1 MARNTSRIVV
11 GGGIAASVVA
21 GATYGLA
28 NLMFSYAL
36 DAQAKHSMLRSGRD
50 DGKVADKGPRLDA
63 AEEVEA
69 ADWFDQSKQ
78 PVVISAED
86 GIQLH
91 GWLFDPDCAGAKPHL
106 YAICCH
112 GYSGQPQDMAKYAHR
127 FARLGF
133 TVLVPALRG
142 HGLSEGRYAGMGW
155 LDRRDLMRWIS
166 LIIDSD
172 ADARI
177 LLQGKSM
184 GAAAVMM
191 TVGEPDLPRNVVA
204 AVEDC
209 GYASVGQQFIDW
221 RAIDVSPAEVPR
233 QADRDD
239 DGGDRA
245 AACRVRFP
253 GSLVRGTAE
262 ACHDSD
268 AVHPRRRGRFRAIQG
283 FGREL
288 RRLREHRPAET
299 ADSLGRSFHERQ
311 HGTGGVL
318 EDGDEFRHPRVR
330 TLTAASRPKPP
341 CTPSS

>member
-86 GIQLH
+86 GASS
-91 GWLFDPDCAGAKPHL
+91 FMAGCSIPIAPVRAPPVCDML
-106 YAICCH
+106 PRVFGA
-112 GYSGQPQDMAKYAHR
+112 PQDMAKYAHR

-155 LDRRDLMRWIS
+155 L
-166 LIIDSD
+166 
-172 ADARI
+172 
-177 LLQGKSM
+177 G
-184 GAAAVMM
+184 
-191 TVGEPDLPRNVVA
+191 
-204 AVEDC
+204 
-209 GYASVGQQFIDW
+209 
-221 RAIDVSPAEVPR
+221 
-233 QADRDD
+233 
-239 DGGDRA
+239 
-245 AACRVRFP
+245 
-253 GSLVRGTAE
+253 
-262 ACHDSD
+262 
-268 AVHPRRRGRFRAIQG
+268 
-283 FGREL
+283 
-288 RRLREHRPAET
+288 
-299 ADSLGRSFHERQ
+299 
-311 HGTGGVL
+311 
-318 EDGDEFRHPRVR
+318 
-330 TLTAASRPKPP
+330 PP
-341 CTPSS
+341 

>member
-142 HGLSEGRYAGMGW
+142 HGLSEGRYAGMGC
-155 LDRRDLMRWIS
+155 WI
-166 LIIDSD
+166 
-172 ADARI
+172 
-177 LLQGKSM
+177 
-184 GAAAVMM
+184 AV
-191 TVGEPDLPRNVVA
+191 T
-204 AVEDC
+204 
-209 GYASVGQQFIDW
+209 
-221 RAIDVSPAEVPR
+221 
-233 QADRDD
+233 
-239 DGGDRA
+239 
-245 AACRVRFP
+245 
-253 GSLVRGTAE
+253 
-262 ACHDSD
+262 
-268 AVHPRRRGRFRAIQG
+268 
-283 FGREL
+283 
-288 RRLREHRPAET
+288 
-299 ADSLGRSFHERQ
+299 
-311 HGTGGVL
+311 
-318 EDGDEFRHPRVR
+318 
-330 TLTAASRPKPP
+330 
-341 CTPSS
+341 

>member
-36 DAQAKHSMLRSGRD
+36 DAQAKHSMLRSGGD

-166 LIIDSD
+166 LIIGSD

-209 GYASVGQQFIDW
+209 GYASVGQQFIDCARSMFHLPKFLAKPIVTTMGAIAQPGWSRRW
-221 RAIDVSPAEVPR
+221 RRRPGPR
-233 QADRDD
+233 WRT
-239 DGGDRA
+239 
-245 AACRVRFP
+245 
-253 GSLVRGTAE
+253 GTA
-262 ACHDSD
+262 
-268 AVHPRRRGRFRAIQG
+268 G
-283 FGREL
+283 
-288 RRLREHRPAET
+288 
-299 ADSLGRSFHERQ
+299 
-311 HGTGGVL
+311 
-318 EDGDEFRHPRVR
+318 
-330 TLTAASRPKPP
+330 
-341 CTPSS
+341 